1 MAQVIVDTGPIVA
14 ILDASDALHDW
25 AAESLKMIQPPLIT
39 CEAVLTEVCFLLRR
53 QPRALVAI
61 ADLVEKRILE
71 INFSLAEEIGPVFRL
86 LDRFKNVPISLA
98 DACLVRSSELHPQL
112 PVFTLDSDF
121 QIYRRNRRQKI
132 PLLIPPRR
140 NR

>member
-14 ILDASDALHDW
+14 ILDASDALHLW

-71 INFSLAEEIGPVFRL
+71 INFSLAEEIGPVFFQAARSIQECA
-86 LDRFKNVPISLA
+86 N
-98 DACLVRSSELHPQL
+98 LVG
-112 PVFTLDSDF
+112 
-121 QIYRRNRRQKI
+121 
-132 PLLIPPRR
+132 
-140 NR
+140 

>member
-14 ILDASDALHDW
+14 ILDASDALHLW